1 MLLGPQESY
10 SLPVGC
16 FPTIETGQSTKVL
29 PMPIRPTELLLIA
42 LLATPS
48 VGAPVAAAPANAPS
62 RVLTGAD
69 LFNLEVASDLQ
80 IAPDGRT
87 VVYVRRANDIM
98 IDRARASIW
107 SIDVASG
114 EQTPLIAGPGSHGE
128 PRWSP
133 DGSKLAYVSKPDD
146 KEDAQLYVR
155 WMRTGVTARIT
166 GLPATP
172 SSIAWSP
179 DGRRIAYAM
188 FVPDEAT
195 KLGKAP
201 DKPEGANWAE
211 PLQVIDAV
219 VYRTDEDGYSKAGYE
234 QVFWVPADGGA
245 PTQLTF
251 GARNAGGRLSWSPD
265 GRSILFSANLTKD
278 WQREP
283 VDDDVHEVSIDDL
296 GVRTLTHRK
305 GPNDQ
310 PMVSPDGKS
319 IAYVGFEDKFLGYQ
333 DQRLSV
339 MNRDGSG
346 SRVLTANLDRSVADP
361 LWAAD
366 SRSIFVDYDEHG
378 SVRVA
383 RVGLDGSVR
392 TVAEHLTPPAFD
404 RPYSGGEFS
413 VARDGTVAY
422 TSGTAQR
429 PSDVWI
435 ARDDH
440 PRQLT
445 HLNQALAAK
454 RLGDVQHFEVSAFD
468 KLPID
473 AWLVTPPD
481 FDASRKYPLIL
492 EIHGGPFASY
502 GPKFSTDDQL
512 YAAAGYVVLYINPR
526 GSTGYGEAFANQID
540 KAYPGRD
547 YDDLMSA
554 VDATIAKGFIDP
566 DNLFVTGGSGGGA
579 LTAWIVGKTDRFRA
593 AATQKPV
600 IDWSSF
606 ALTSDVTPYYYRYWF
621 SKFPWEDPA
630 GYWARSP
637 LSLVG
642 NVKTPTLVVVG
653 SQDFRTP
660 DSEAEQYYTALQLRG
675 IPTALV
681 KVPGAN
687 HEFLAGRPSQSAAKA
702 AAILAWFNR
711 YRMPQVAS
719 APTTP

>member
-1 MLLGPQESY
+1 MTMS
-10 SLPVGC
+10 
-16 FPTIETGQSTKVL
+16 
-29 PMPIRPTELLLIA
+29 IRPLALLLAA
-42 LLATPS
+42 LLAVPS
-48 VGAPVAAAPANAPS
+48 MLAPVMAAPATGPS

-69 LFNLEVASDLQ
+69 LFNLEVATDPQ
-80 IAPDGRT
+80 IAPDGKT
-87 VVYVRRANDIM
+87 IVYVRRANDIM
-98 IDRARASIW
+98 TDRTRASIW

-114 EQTPLIAGPGSHGE
+114 EQMPLIDGPGSHDE

-133 DGSKLAYVSKPDD
+133 DGSKLAYVSSTDD
-146 KEDAQLYVR
+146 SGAAQLYVR
-155 WMRTGVTARIT
+155 WMRTGATARIT
-166 GLPATP
+166 GLPTTP
-172 SSIAWSP
+172 SSITWSP
-179 DGRRIAYAM
+179 DGKRIAYAM
-188 FVPDEAT
+188 FVPDEST

-201 DKPEGANWAE
+201 EKPEGAKWAE
-211 PLQVIDAV
+211 PLQVIDTV
-219 VYRTDEDGYSKAGYE
+219 VYRTDVGGYNKPGYE
-234 QVFWVPADGGA
+234 QIFWVPADGGA

-251 GARNAGGRLSWSPD
+251 GALNAGGRLWWSPD
-265 GRSILFSANLTKD
+265 GREVLFSANLTRD
-278 WQREP
+278 WQRNLL
-283 VDDDVHEVSIDDL
+283 DHDVHAVSIDDL
-296 GVRTLTHRK
+296 SVQTLTHRK

-310 PMVSPDGKS
+310 PAVSPDGKL
-319 IAYVGFEDKFLGYQ
+319 IAYVGFEDQYLGYQ

-346 SRVLTANLDRSVADP
+346 SRVLTSNLDRSVGDP

-366 SRSIFVDYDEHG
+366 GRSIYVDYDEHG

-383 RVGLDGSVR
+383 QVGLDGSVR
-392 TVAEHLTPPAFD
+392 TVADHLTEGAFD

-413 VARDGTVAY
+413 VARDGAVAY
-422 TSGTAQR
+422 TSGTTQR

-435 ARDDH
+435 ARGGAE
-440 PRQLT
+440 RQLT
-445 HLNQALAAK
+445 RLNQSLAAK
-454 RLGDVQHFEVSAFD
+454 KLGEVQHFEVTAFD

-481 FDASRKYPLIL
+481 FDASRNYPLIL
-492 EIHGGPFASY
+492 EIHGGPFAAY
-502 GPKFSTDDQL
+502 GPTFSTDDQL
-512 YAAAGYVVLYINPR
+512 YAAAGFVVLYINPR

-540 KAYPGRD
+540 KAYPGHD
-547 YDDLMSA
+547 YDDLMTA
-554 VDATIAKGFIDP
+554 VDATIAKGFIDV

-593 AATQKPV
+593 AAAQKPV

-621 SKFPWEDPA
+621 AKFPWEDPT

-653 SQDFRTP
+653 SNDFRTP

-687 HEFLAGRPSQSAAKA
+687 HEYLAGRPSQSAAKA
-702 AAILAWFNR
+702 SAILAWFNR
-711 YRMPQVAS
+711 YRTSHPQVAQTTT
-719 APTTP
+719 AP

>member
-1 MLLGPQESY
+1 MS
-10 SLPVGC
+10 
-16 FPTIETGQSTKVL
+16 
-29 PMPIRPTELLLIA
+29 IRPIVLLLTA
-42 LLATPS
+42 LLAVP
-48 VGAPVAAAPANAPS
+48 AMAAPATGPS

-69 LFNLEVASDLQ
+69 LFNLEVASDPQ
-80 IAPDGRT
+80 ISPDGRT
-87 VVYVRRANDIM
+87 IVYVRRANDIM
-98 IDRARASIW
+98 TDRTRASIW

-114 EQTPLIAGPGSHGE
+114 EQTPLVGGPGSHGG

-133 DGSKLAYVSKPDD
+133 DGSKLAYVSSADGMVG
-146 KEDAQLYVR
+146 AQLYVR
-155 WMRTGVTARIT
+155 WMRTGATARIT

-172 SSIAWSP
+172 NAIAWSP
-179 DGRRIAYAM
+179 DGKRIAYAM
-188 FVPDEAT
+188 FVPDEGT

-219 VYRTDEDGYSKAGYE
+219 VYRTDDGGYNKPGYE
-234 QVFWVPADGGA
+234 QIFWVPADGGA

-251 GARNAGGRLSWSPD
+251 GTRNAGGRLSWSPD
-265 GRSILFSANLTKD
+265 GRAVLFSANLTKD
-278 WQREP
+278 WEREAIAT
-283 VDDDVHEVSIDDL
+283 DVHAVSIDDL
-296 GVRTLTHRK
+296 GVRTLTQRK

-333 DQRLSV
+333 NQWLLV
-339 MNRDGSG
+339 MSRDGSG
-346 SRVLTANLDRSVADP
+346 TRVLTPNLDRNVADP

-366 SRSIFVDYDEHG
+366 GRSVYVDYDEHG

-392 TVAEHLTPPAFD
+392 TIAEHLTPAAFD

-413 VARDGTVAY
+413 VARDGSVAY
-422 TSGTAQR
+422 TGGSTQR

-435 ARDDH
+435 ARDGH

-454 RLGDVQHFEVSAFD
+454 KLGNVQHLDVVAFD

-481 FDASRKYPLIL
+481 FDPSHKYPLIL
-492 EIHGGPFASY
+492 EIHGGPFAAY
-502 GPKFSTDDQL
+502 GPVFSTDDQL
-512 YAAAGYVVLYINPR
+512 YAAAGYLVLYINPR

-540 KAYPGRD
+540 KAYPGHD

-554 VDATIAKGFIDP
+554 VDATIAKGFVDP

-606 ALTSDVTPYYYRYWF
+606 ALTSDVTPYYHRYWF
-621 SKFPWEDPA
+621 KKFPWEDPA

-653 SQDFRTP
+653 SSDFRTP
-660 DSEAEQYYTALQLRG
+660 VSEAEQYYTALQLRG

-687 HEFLAGRPSQSAAKA
+687 HHGLAERPSQSAAKA

-711 YRMPQVAS
+711 YRTGGSGVPQPAN
-719 APTTP
+719 